1 MFLADLIFLLQF
13 SVALPHLSVISEVN
27 PESYL
32 VVAFIIKLCVDAHVP
47 DFELT
52 TRLALRCQKRLSH
65 RALRLPFILYK
76 YDRHYWIDL
85 CRQTSSKFGQQIE
98 LVNMKNRISR
108 ENLAKQKRRNILNQ

>member
-32 VVAFIIKLCVDAHVP
+32 VVAFIIKLCVDAQVP

-76 YDRHYWIDL
+76 YDRRHWIHL
-85 CRQTSSKFGQQIE
+85 C
-98 LVNMKNRISR
+98 
-108 ENLAKQKRRNILNQ
+108 